1 MQLSI
6 KKSRLL
12 FACSLRLQTKKSFAL
27 VTSDIQI
34 VTMFLLCRFVFCFIL
49 SLIFALRLVKGNS
62 GYAVQWCFGF
72 SNCSSLDLLHCQE
85 TELPLCS
92 KLCFSEGCF
101 SSENVPSG
109 NETSWLA
116 VHSSRGPSVHD
127 ATVAALTDRVQI
139 GKPLLLEVSGILN
152 LSKENVS
159 MVFITFSGNSG
170 PQGLHNISV
179 MANGYLTCYID
190 AILQAAGLYYLN
202 VTMMNSIYTHFASW
216 KIRACPFGTEYLN
229 LMLSKRDQD
238 IPSCAPLP
246 TDAEDKQQGKASTR
260 SIDSH
265 KRAVWIFSD
274 KRAYAS
280 ETDIQFV
287 AVTEEPDPLY
297 FHWKFGD
304 GPEIKTTSRI
314 YKKRYLLPDKYSVTV
329 SVSNGLTSISSDV
342 YPLVIQRA
350 VQPNRLLYSPS
361 VLSHSFVNFTCR
373 ISAGTDVSY
382 VWNFGDGTER
392 DGSST
397 EHHVYNRTG
406 EYIVE
411 VIMSNLVSS
420 ASLTGHIFVVEELCQ
435 PPPVKNMGPNKI
447 QVWRYQTVHLAV
459 TFEAQ
464 IQCNV
469 TRGLLYR
476 WTIYDMSGRQL
487 LFPHIDMGR
496 QYTDLPK
503 YLLHYGTYK
512 AIAKVQ
518 VTGSVVYSN
527 YSVLIEV
534 VRSPPVSV
542 ISEATNI
549 FINRQS
555 GTIIT
560 LDGRESHDPDY
571 PNNTMSYSWSCKP
584 VNSEESSCFNRNIV
598 TTSAV
603 LTFPALFLKPDFDL
617 LKFTLT
623 VYSGHRSSSS
633 EMFITVTSKHVSN
646 IHMSC
651 KHFRENSVNWNEQ
664 FSVSAFC
671 DACGFN
677 AKNVTYY
684 WKLYLVNS
692 SSKAVPEI
700 PFCSS
705 MDLGLPSKMEESLH
719 FSKPAVTPYTPAYFT
734 KPSVPV
740 SLAPYLLS
748 EDTDL
753 TAPVTQDT
761 LTSIIHKKH
770 HNISVPTLIENPS
783 TNTYH
788 HAAFPT
794 MASLHPPF
802 LPSFPEET
810 ESSGSQW
817 EYQGSLPASDKVSLT
832 DMTSDFHTEDM
843 IYTDVYQES
852 ISGDHLSL
860 PEYDY
865 YSFGIEEADPGVPVG
880 RPTGIY
886 FYCVLCVCVCGT
898 NSLGFSWNISFPHSY
913 DNEGDNLV
921 DPRLHGPAVSEKTL
935 LDLHRKLIHPSVFES
950 YTLTGLSSS
959 VVTFKPF
966 ILKPKSLYL
975 LEVSAISEERLQG
988 KSQLFFQTQ
997 AVPEGLSCQVQPNTG
1012 YEIHTYFSIFCSSG
1026 KEDLLYEYS
1035 FSVGN
1040 SPRKLLYKGR
1050 DFQHYFSLPSGDP
1063 NDDYKVTIYIEIK
1076 NRFGATTKPC
1086 PVKVTV
1092 LPSFQRNA
1100 SSQLSPDQELY
1111 MYGVGN
1117 LTGLSKIGSNRDI
1130 INYIS
1135 LLIAVLNRLSLDAE
1149 SSVELLTLTRTS
1161 IITAACQLSS
1171 TDKGILFEKIYRLTD
1186 LIRVSSQVTFYSA
1199 KQVIQHVDDISSL
1212 SHESKPPA
1220 GHILDTGMVQALV
1233 SLLSSVLE
1241 APVLTSRPG
1250 HQLTNKVLYTITDL
1264 VLECL
1269 LSSNVWQYNV
1279 NTMFMEVLAWKDE
1292 RSHSG
1297 VKTFGLT
1304 AFHLTDFLEMQF
1316 QQWSR
1321 NSQHKPCVI
1330 TWLTVY
1336 RQSPYRWSRHVQ
1348 LSGETAEIR
1357 LYNCTTRKEIKVR
1370 HLSTPVTIEFQ
1381 RKEETNRS
1389 PHTRF
1394 TLLRGQVNTHQFNIT
1409 SQSLQRAIQITVQ
1422 FNRPAECPFPIL
1434 LLLRMYEQPTP
1445 NLYNKQNIYHW
1456 KGQTAR
1462 IFLPQSYLQAA
1473 SSVYLRLLNAD
1484 FNKSPSN
1491 KYIARAVNYTLRIES
1506 VECLSWDGVKE
1517 WKRSGCFPHGG
1528 VSTDKIYCSCNHLA
1542 SFAVSHENII
1552 SSYNSAD
1559 VSQFIHSE
1567 TNYILIIFSVI
1578 FLALYVVVLVICR
1591 KADVSIQKTTGSFLL
1606 PENNPSDRFL
1616 YAVTIDTGLRSR
1628 TRMTAK
1634 VHIVLY
1640 GDKGVSQTRE
1650 LSSSDSKLFTCNS
1663 RNTFILS
1670 SPESLGRVWKLHLW
1684 HDNGGSS
1691 PSWYLSH
1698 VVVKDLVQGS
1708 CWFFLGQCWL
1718 AVDEGDG
1725 RVERSL
1731 VASEC
1736 SLTFKQF
1743 LYLKLTE
1750 YLEDLHP
1757 WLSVYSRPSFSSH
1770 THTQRW
1776 SVCLLLLQGYMCVS
1790 AVLVNLLEE
1799 QCFVEMGLID
1809 VSPVSMVTGLCS
1821 ALAVLPV
1828 GGLVSLVF
1836 RVSKTTSSSVSGEQY
1851 KVKVP
1856 DVYSVEDHHDALL
1869 INDCASYLSWNT
1881 VSQWTQGSWKTDY
1894 KDWKTSDSVSLS
1906 KLQEDPDAILEIVE
1920 DSMSDVNSRSHDKCK
1935 WKKSD
1940 LKSHTS
1946 AGILENRQV
1955 CGGRIQSLQSWCYY
1969 VGWSL
1974 CLSLSLTCFIITGT
1988 LGVKFD
1994 KTKTLLWAYSV
2005 FFSLVCCGF
2014 VLHPAMILIT
2024 AITVS
2029 LLLRKK
2035 PDWFHS
2041 LSVKEPVTEL
2051 LRHRDQKLENVFV
2064 SKYQQSHFEKTLA
2077 ARQRARYLRLVEPPN
2092 SRELKCVRGQMKK
2105 QTLLHKTARDLMF
2118 HLIMLLTV
2126 LFVTYGKSDNDYK
2139 YHLNQAI
2146 KSHFTKSP
2154 QNSFHSIQKHDDWWN
2169 WTTTAFLERL
2179 YDSAICHDKRVENET
2194 GDFSCPFSLIG
2205 SPVIRKIK
2213 STYNSSCQILNLL
2226 GKNNIKCSD
2235 NQSVE
2240 KRHSLCG
2247 KVWCYEGESVS
2258 VSLGKTRS
2266 KAIKSIK
2273 KLRDTG
2279 WMTPFTQIVM
2289 VQFILY
2295 NGPSNLFTA
2304 VTILVEQ
2311 TSTGALIPSASI
2323 QSTRLY
2329 HFPAALDYSVMTCE
2343 LLFLVFIL
2351 LHMYRLIYLMTQR
2364 EWLYWRNLWSWLE
2377 VTVFICSLLRFIC
2390 SVYIFMLKTETIDF
2404 LQKEDFELLVDLSPI
2419 FFCEQLSQ
2427 SLLGVVVN
2435 LLLLKCVSLLRLNKA
2450 MAAAVS
2456 TWKLIF
2462 SNLLW
2467 LLAPGVIVAVALS
2480 SLRNLIFHSFPFT
2493 SITRSAHL
2501 LFTRFFCMSHFSDIY
2516 LQAQVPSTIYF
2527 GAILCTMIP
2536 FNATVIAALTFFV
2549 KQKKK
2554 TKKRKHLLTV
2564 FELMSY
2570 VKDKA
2575 LLIVGK
2581 ASHKSIDH
2589 QVHTNRVYLAEIEDV
2604 MDELLF
2610 HLCTMS
2616 DSLHN
2621 TLPAKENLF
2630 ETQSNFSVPLSG
2642 HVYSSDSE
2650 SVIFD
2655 GLGKKHLGCQASYRE
2670 NTHRSSLE
2678 HITSQYLQG
2687 RGRMQ
2692 EESFS
2697 RGPRNFRNCLK
2708 DPIRESEGT
2717 GQAQILSSSKQTH
2730 CAKAEWKDKVYI
2742 KSSIPPDP
2750 SRLADERNFAIKTQI
2765 MTQKMRGHTLLTS
2778 STRKV
2783 NMGHHTAHGKRAG
2796 ESYVFNT
2803 SSIEGMDNSVQG
2815 QTIIPG
2821 FIEQCM

>member
-1 MQLSI
+1 
-6 KKSRLL
+6 
-12 FACSLRLQTKKSFAL
+12 
-27 VTSDIQI
+27 
-34 VTMFLLCRFVFCFIL
+34 MFLLCRFVFCFIS
-49 SLIFALRLVKGNS
+49 SLIFAVRLVKGNS
-62 GYAVQWCFGF
+62 GYAVQWYFGF
-72 SNCSSLDLLHCQE
+72 SNYSSLDFLQCQE

-101 SSENVPSG
+101 SSEYVPSG
-109 NETSWLA
+109 NETGCLA

-139 GKPLLLEVSGILN
+139 GKPLLLEVSGKLN
-152 LSKENVS
+152 LSKENFS
-159 MVFITFSGNSG
+159 MDFITFRGNSG
-170 PQGLHNISV
+170 RQGLHNISV

-190 AILQAAGLYYLN
+190 VILHAAGVYYLN
-202 VTMMNSIYTHFASW
+202 VTMTNSIYTHSASW

-229 LMLSKRDQD
+229 LMLPKRDQD

-246 TDAEDKQQGKASTR
+246 TDAEDKQQGKASTE

-265 KRAVWIFSD
+265 KQAVWIFSD

-287 AVTEEPDPLY
+287 AVTEEPDPLDL
-297 FHWKFGD
+297 HWKFGD
-304 GPEIKTTSRI
+304 GAEIKTTSRI
-314 YKKRYLLPDKYSVTV
+314 YKKRYRLPDIYSVTV

-342 YPLVIQRA
+342 YPVVIQRA

-361 VLSHSFVNFTCR
+361 VLSNSPVNFTCR
-373 ISAGTDVSY
+373 ISTGTDVSY
-382 VWNFGDGTER
+382 SWNFGDGTER

-397 EHHVYNRTG
+397 ERHVYNRAG

-447 QVWRYQTVHLAV
+447 QVWRYQTIHLAV

-469 TRGLLYR
+469 SRGLLYR

-487 LFPHIDMGR
+487 LFPHIDRGQ
-496 QYTDLPK
+496 QYIDLPK

-518 VTGSVVYSN
+518 VSGSVVYSN

-555 GTIIT
+555 RTIVT
-560 LDGRESHDPDY
+560 LDGRKSHDPDY
-571 PNNTMSYSWSCKP
+571 PNNTISYSWSCKP
-584 VNSEESSCFNRNIV
+584 VNTEESSCFNRNIV

-603 LTFPALFLKPDFDL
+603 LTFPTLSLKPDFDL

-633 EMFITVTSKHVSN
+633 EMFITVTSKPVSN

-664 FSVSAFC
+664 FSVSALC

-677 AKNVTYY
+677 AKDVTYY

-719 FSKPAVTPYTPAYFT
+719 FSQPAVTPYTPAHFT
-734 KPSVPV
+734 EPSIPV

-748 EDTDL
+748 DEIDL
-753 TAPVTQDT
+753 TAQVSQDT
-761 LTSIIHKKH
+761 QTSIIHKKH
-770 HNISVPTLIENPS
+770 HDISVDTLIENPS
-783 TNTYH
+783 TNTNP
-788 HAAFPT
+788 HAASPT
-794 MASLHPPF
+794 IISSHLPF
-802 LPSFPEET
+802 LPSFPGET

-817 EYQGSLPASDKVSLT
+817 EYQGSFPASDKVSLT

-865 YSFGIEEADPGVPVG
+865 YNFGIEEADPGVPVG
-880 RPTGIY
+880 RPTG
-886 FYCVLCVCVCGT
+886 T
-898 NSLGFSWNISFPHSY
+898 NSLGFSWNVSFPHSY
-913 DNEGDNLV
+913 DDEGDNLV
-921 DPRLHGPAVSEKTL
+921 DPSLHDPVLSEKTL
-935 LDLHRKLIHPSVFES
+935 LDLHRQLIHPSVFES
-950 YTLTGLSSS
+950 YSLTGLSSP

-966 ILKPKSLYL
+966 MLKPKSLYL
-975 LEVSAISEERLQG
+975 LEVSAISEQRLQG

-997 AVPEGLSCQVQPNTG
+997 VVPEGMSCQVQPNTG

-1026 KEDLLYEYS
+1026 REDLLYEYS
-1035 FSVGN
+1035 FSVGK
-1040 SPRKLLYKGR
+1040 SPRTLLYEGR

-1063 NDDYKVTIYIEIK
+1063 NDDYKVTIFIEIK
-1076 NRFGATTKPC
+1076 NRFGAMTEPC

-1092 LPSFQRNA
+1092 LPSFQRNS
-1100 SSQLSPDQELY
+1100 SSQLTPDQELY

-1117 LTGLSKIGSNRDI
+1117 LTGLSKIGSSRDI

-1135 LLIAVLNRLSLDAE
+1135 LLIAVLNRLSLDTD

-1161 IITAACQLSS
+1161 IITAACQLPS
-1171 TDKGILFEKIYRLTD
+1171 TEQGILYEIIYRLTD

-1199 KQVIQHVDDISSL
+1199 KQVIQHVEDISSL
-1212 SHESKPPA
+1212 SRESKPPA
-1220 GHILDTGMVQALV
+1220 GHILDPGMVQALV
-1233 SLLSSVLE
+1233 TLLSAVLE
-1241 APVLTSRPG
+1241 APVLSSRPG
-1250 HQLTNKVLYTITDL
+1250 HQLTNKVLYTITDF

-1279 NTMFMEVLAWKDE
+1279 NTTFMEVLVWKDE
-1292 RSHSG
+1292 RSHSV

-1304 AFHLTDFLEMQF
+1304 AFHFTDFLEMQF

-1370 HLSTPVTIEFQ
+1370 HLSTPVKIEFQ
-1381 RKEETNRS
+1381 RKEETNQS

-1394 TLLRGQVNTHQFNIT
+1394 TLLCGQVNSHQFNIT
-1409 SQSLQRAIQITVQ
+1409 SPSLQRALQVTVQ
-1422 FNRPAECPFPIL
+1422 FNRPAERPFPIL

-1445 NLYNKQNIYHW
+1445 NLYNKQNIYLW

-1462 IFLPQSYLQAA
+1462 IFLPQSYLHAA
-1473 SSVYLRLLNAD
+1473 GSVYLRLLNAD
-1484 FNKSPSN
+1484 YSKSPSN

-1517 WKRSGCFPHGG
+1517 WKSSGCFPHSG
-1528 VSTDKIYCSCNHLA
+1528 VSADKIYCSCNHLA
-1542 SFAVSHENII
+1542 SFAVSHENIM
-1552 SSYNSAD
+1552 SSLNSAD
-1559 VSQFIHSE
+1559 ISQFIHSE
-1567 TNYILIIFSVI
+1567 TNYTLIIFSVI
-1578 FLALYVVVLVICR
+1578 SLALYVVVLVICR
-1591 KADVSIQKTTGSFLL
+1591 KADVSIQKMTDSFLL

-1691 PSWYLSH
+1691 PSWYLRH

-1731 VASEC
+1731 VASEN

-1750 YLEDLHP
+1750 YLKDFHP

-1799 QCFVEMGLID
+1799 QCFAEMGLID

-1836 RVSKTTSSSVSGEQY
+1836 RVSKTTFSSVSGEQY

-1856 DVYSVEDHHDALL
+1856 DVYSVEGILLIIQNTFYWFVCFTDHYDALL
-1869 INDCASYLSWNT
+1869 INDCAPYLSWNT
-1881 VSQWTQGSWKTDY
+1881 VSQWTQGSRKTEY
-1894 KDWKTSDSVSLS
+1894 KDWETSDSVSVS

-1920 DSMSDVNSRSHDKCK
+1920 DPMSDVNSRSHDKCK
-1935 WKKSD
+1935 WKTSD

-1974 CLSLSLTCFIITGT
+1974 CLSLSLMCFIITGT

-1994 KTKTLLWAYSV
+1994 RTKTLLWAYSV

-2024 AITVS
+2024 AIAVS

-2035 PDWFHS
+2035 PDWFHG

-2051 LRHRDQKLENVFV
+2051 LRHKHQKLENVFV
-2064 SKYQQSHFEKTLA
+2064 SKYQQSHFEKMLA
-2077 ARQRARYLRLVEPPN
+2077 ARQRARYLRLVQPPN

-2105 QTLLHKTARDLMF
+2105 QTLLHKTARDLTF

-2126 LFVTYGKSDNDYK
+2126 LFVTYGKSDNDNK

-2146 KSHFTKSP
+2146 KSHFTKSL
-2154 QNSFHSIQKHDDWWN
+2154 QNSFHSIQKLDDWWN
-2169 WTTTAFLERL
+2169 WTTTTFLERL

-2194 GDFSCPFSLIG
+2194 GDFSSPFSLIG
-2205 SPVIRKIK
+2205 SPVIKKIK
-2213 STYNSSCQILNLL
+2213 STYNSSCQILNLF
-2226 GKNNIKCSD
+2226 GENNMKCSD

-2247 KVWCYEGESVS
+2247 KLGCYEGESVS
-2258 VSLGKTRS
+2258 VSLGRTRS
-2266 KAIKSIK
+2266 KANKSIK
-2273 KLRDTG
+2273 KLLDTG

-2311 TSTGALIPSASI
+2311 TSTGALMPSAST

-2343 LLFLVFIL
+2343 LLFLLCIL
-2351 LHMYRLIYLMTQR
+2351 LHMYRQIYVMTQR

-2390 SVYIFMLKTETIDF
+2390 SVYIFMLKTEKIDF
-2404 LQKEDFELLVDLSPI
+2404 LQKENFELPVDLSPI

-2435 LLLLKCVSLLRLNKA
+2435 LLLLKSVSFLRLNKT
-2450 MAAAVS
+2450 MAAAVC

-2467 LLAPGVIVAVALS
+2467 ILAPGIIVAVALS
-2480 SLRNLIFHSFPFT
+2480 GLRNLIFHSFQFN
-2493 SITRSAHL
+2493 SITKSAHL
-2501 LFTRFFCMSHFSDIY
+2501 LFTRFFCMRHFGDLYIQS
-2516 LQAQVPSTIYF
+2516 QVPTTVYF
-2527 GAILCTMIP
+2527 GSIFCTMIP
-2536 FNATVIAALTFFV
+2536 FNATVIATLTFFV
-2549 KQKKK
+2549 KQRKK

-2575 LLIVGK
+2575 LLIIGK
-2581 ASHKSIDH
+2581 ASHKSINH
-2589 QVHTNRVYLAEIEDV
+2589 HVHANRVYLAEFEDV
-2604 MDELLF
+2604 MEELLF
-2610 HLCTMS
+2610 HLYTMS

-2630 ETQSNFSVPLSG
+2630 ETQTNFSVPLSG

-2650 SVIFD
+2650 SVLFD
-2655 GLGKKHLGCQASYRE
+2655 GMGKKHLGYLDISSASYRE
-2670 NTHRSSLE
+2670 NTHRSPLE
-2678 HITSQYLQG
+2678 HRMSQYLQS
-2687 RGRMQ
+2687 RGRTQ
-2692 EESFS
+2692 EESF
-2697 RGPRNFRNCLK
+2697 RNSLK

-2717 GQAQILSSSKQTH
+2717 GQAQVLSSNKQTH
-2730 CAKAEWKDKVYI
+2730 CAPAEWKDKVYI
-2742 KSSIPPDP
+2742 KSSMLPDP
-2750 SRLADERNFAIKTQI
+2750 SRLADEHNFAINTQI
-2765 MTQKMRGHTLLTS
+2765 MSQKMRRHTLLTS
-2778 STRKV
+2778 SACKV
-2783 NMGHHTAHGKRAG
+2783 NLGHHTAHGKRAG
-2796 ESYVFNT
+2796 ESHVFTT
-2803 SSIEGMDNSVQG
+2803 SSIEGMDNSV
-2815 QTIIPG
+2815 
-2821 FIEQCM
+2821 